1 MKIRSRQP
9 AVPDDLIQD
18 DEELALIAAFICH
31 TRMGSRTVAGR
42 AAYRL
47 LDRLSNRFGDDEL
60 DKMVDSIG
68 LEVTIEDD
76 DGNEIR
82 YPAEQLT
89 LEV

>member
-1 MKIRSRQP
+1 M
-9 AVPDDLIQD
+9 
-18 DEELALIAAFICH
+18 
-31 TRMGSRTVAGR
+31 AGR

-47 LDRLSNRFGDDEL
+47 LDRLSSRFGDDEL
-60 DKMVDSIG
+60 DKMVDAIG